1 LVQSSEAVTAWYKF
15 FNQQGMQIFLKHD
28 FKRILVRVTV
38 NYSNLFLVYIH
49 AYAGQKAI
57 ISRRDC

>member
-1 LVQSSEAVTAWYKF
+1 
-15 FNQQGMQIFLKHD
+15 
-28 FKRILVRVTV
+28 VTV

-57 ISRRDC
+57 ISRRDCWWLTDKHLNNIPYNTVTSGVENLQQVLGAR

>member
-1 LVQSSEAVTAWYKF
+1 
-15 FNQQGMQIFLKHD
+15 
-28 FKRILVRVTV
+28 VTV